1 MMPKW
6 DMHQRISSILQG
18 KRPER
23 LPFVDL
29 MENNLMDRLQH
40 IAKVIE
46 NHSPGASG
54 GWG

>member
-1 MMPKW
+1 MMPKR
-6 DMHQRISSILQG
+6 DMHQRILSILLG

-29 MENNLMDRLQH
+29 MENNLMERLQY
-40 IAKVIE
+40 IAEVIE